1 MDATFETGSIINNHN
16 TDMNT
21 MNTGKILTSIF
32 TSLILLLT
40 CSHCFAETAAST
52 EILKKCKA
60 PSPPSIPNGNRASE
74 EEMVEAQGK
83 LKAYI
88 AEGDNYL
95 ACLQEIEITWGP
107 EATDEQKTVLTI
119 YHNSVVESMQNSAD
133 LFNSALRVYKSRQ

>member
-1 MDATFETGSIINNHN
+1 
-16 TDMNT
+16 
-21 MNTGKILTSIF
+21 MNTGKFIKTIISF
-32 TSLILLLT
+32 LILLFI
-40 CSHCFAETAAST
+40 SGYSFAETAAST

-88 AEGDNYL
+88 AEGDKYL
-95 ACLQEIEITWGP
+95 ACLQELEIMWGP
-107 EATDEQKTVLTI
+107 EETDEQKTVLTI
-119 YHNSVVESMQNSAD
+119 YHNSVVEAMQNSAD